1 MSRQDFI
8 YCEKGVLPKDSCK
21 KIIDFFDENNGMAS
35 PGEYN
40 GKVGNIDN
48 LEIPIDIS
56 NPDDNYGIGR
66 YVQNG
71 MFNYKKRYPLIDTRL
86 GPWDCYHKCQLMK
99 YEPDKYYDKIHCEND
114 CYNRP
119 SVERVFGWMIY
130 LNDIRRGGG
139 TEFIHQRFTAK
150 PRAGDLYIWPAGW
163 THMHRGVNAPK
174 EVKYILTGWCSFYD
188 V

>member
-71 MFNYKKRYPLIDTRL
+71 MFNYRKRYPLNNTHL
-86 GPWDCYHKCQLMK
+86 GKWTISTSCQLMR
-99 YEPDKYYDKIHCEND
+99 YEPDNYYDRIHCEND
-114 CYNRP
+114 CYYRP
-119 SVERVFGWMIY
+119 SVERCFAWMIY
-130 LNDIRRGGG
+130 LNNIRRGGG
-139 TEFIHQRFTAK
+139 TEFVYQRVIAK

-174 EVKYILTGWCSFYD
+174 EVKYILTGWCSWLIR
-188 V
+188 

>member
-71 MFNYKKRYPLIDTRL
+71 MFNYKKRYPLIDRL